1 MNRLAWV
8 VQVVLGTYFVAIG
21 VMHFAVP
28 EGLPDQMSWM
38 YDLPTWL
45 HVASGVAEILGGLGL
60 VFPAATRIRP
70 QLTPMAAAGLA
81 IVMVLA
87 ALWHVPRGEVSN
99 VVFTLVMAGVL
110 LWLARVRWRT
120 HPIAP
125 RDHVDAG

>member
-1 MNRLAWV
+1 MAWV
-8 VQVVLGTYFVAIG
+8 VQVGLSIYFVAIG

-60 VFPAATRIRP
+60 VLPAATRIRP

-120 HPIAP
+120 HPIVP
-125 RDHVDAG
+125 RDHVDVG